1 MAQQCPSCVA
11 SFPGER
17 TSLSV
22 LGPLQ
27 QPGPG
32 PAAEAPQR
40 RARASQR
47 PTTLPLLNSG
57 QDSVGF
63 LRKQSGLVF
72 WGPQEGK
79 SSGCEGP
86 PAPRSPGL
94 GGGSDL
100 MRLVCGL
107 STLRLFKASLKISGC
122 CYYTSEEEEML
133 AWRSQPGELLRSCC
147 SRGWMGAC
155 TASERMGAQ
164 GRMVCRGS
172 CGGRGGPR
180 VDGREA
186 AGSRCWQRCDVIW
199 HWGYG
204 GHMLMLSSH
213 QARKPSAG
221 KMLWEK
227 GLYFPGN
234 TFPPYIT

>member
-1 MAQQCPSCVA
+1 
-11 SFPGER
+11 
-17 TSLSV
+17 
-22 LGPLQ
+22 
-27 QPGPG
+27 
-32 PAAEAPQR
+32 
-40 RARASQR
+40 
-47 PTTLPLLNSG
+47 
-57 QDSVGF
+57 
-63 LRKQSGLVF
+63 
-72 WGPQEGK
+72 
-79 SSGCEGP
+79 
-86 PAPRSPGL
+86 
-94 GGGSDL
+94 